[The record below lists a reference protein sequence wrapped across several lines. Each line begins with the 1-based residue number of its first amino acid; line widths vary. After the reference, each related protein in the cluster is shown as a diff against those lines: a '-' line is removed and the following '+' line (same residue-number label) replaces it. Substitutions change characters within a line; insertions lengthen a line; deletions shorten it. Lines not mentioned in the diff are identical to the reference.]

1 MASIRRRN
9 GKYQVQVRQGNYSK
23 ARSFTLLSDA
33 KEWARN
39 QELEAAGRLYLGRQ
53 YQPKNF
59 AEILSRYAEEIT
71 PAKRSAKN
79 EMIVIKALQRESW
92 TKVDLS
98 HLRTED
104 LIKFRDKRLKDV
116 KPATLKRQLNII
128 KHACIVAERDWDWS
142 SPLTIFKK
150 LTLPKSPVHIVRR
163 ITPKQQ
169 AAIVNAAK
177 GCRSPYMAPLVL
189 FALETAMRRGE
200 LLNLTWEDIELSNS
214 ELLIRQTKNGHQRLL
229 PLSPKAVRILENLPR
244 HNSGRVFPLSAGAV
258 RQSFTRLRLRAE
270 LPNIRFHDLRHEAIS
285 RLFDDGLTVIE
296 IAQLSGHRFI
306 PQSLKYG
313 HASEALIREKLY
325 RGDQSN
331 NNDPIPCLVGS
342 FSKAFTR
349 HKISSR

>member
-53 YQPKNF
+53 YQSKNF
-59 AEILSRYAEEIT
+59 AEILSRYSEEIT
-71 PAKRSAKN
+71 PAKRSAEN

-128 KHACIVAERDWDWS
+128 KHACIVAERDWEWS
-142 SPLTIFKK
+142 SPLAILKK

-163 ITPKQQ
+163 ITPTQQ
-169 AAIVNAAK
+169 ESLLIAAK
-177 GCRSPYMAPLVL
+177 GCRSQYMAPLIL

-200 LLNLTWEDIELSNS
+200 LLNLTWEDIDLSNS

-229 PLSPKAVRILENLPR
+229 PLSPKAVRILDSLLR

-258 RQSFTRLRLRAE
+258 RQSFTRLRLRAA
-270 LPNIRFHDLRHEAIS
+270 LPDIRFHDLRHEAIS
-285 RLFDDGLTVIE
+285 RLFEMGLTVPE
-296 IAQLSGHRFI
+296 IASISGHHSI
-306 PQSLKYG
+306 QSLNTYS
-313 HASEALIREKLY
+313 HAYFLLLKKRMI
-325 RGDQSN
+325 
-331 NNDPIPCLVGS
+331 
-342 FSKAFTR
+342 
-349 HKISSR
+349 

>member
-9 GKYQVQVRQGNYSK
+9 GKYQVQVRQGNFNK
-23 ARSFTLLSDA
+23 ALSFTLLSDA

-71 PAKRSAKN
+71 PAKRSAEN
-79 EMIVIKALQRESW
+79 EMIVIKALLRESW
-92 TKVDLS
+92 TKIDLP
-98 HLRTED
+98 HLRAED
-104 LIKFRDKRLKDV
+104 LIKFKDKRLKDV

-128 KHACIVAERDWDWS
+128 KHACTVSERDWDWS

-169 AAIVNAAK
+169 AAIINAAK
-177 GCRSPYMAPLVL
+177 GCRSPYIAPLVL

-200 LLNLTWEDIELSNS
+200 LLNLTWEDIDLSNN
-214 ELLIRQTKNGHQRLL
+214 ELFIRQTKNGHQRLL
-229 PLSPKAVRILENLPR
+229 PLSPKAIQILDNLPR

-258 RQSFTRLRLRAE
+258 RQSFARLRLRAAI
-270 LPNIRFHDLRHEAIS
+270 PNIRFHDLRHEAIS
-285 RLFDDGLTVIE
+285 HFFDLGLTAVE
-296 IAQLSGHRFI
+296 VSLLSGHQQLEEVSR
-306 PQSLKYG
+306 YA
-313 HASEALIREKLY
+313 HATFAQVSAKLQENTIF
-325 RGDQSN
+325 RD
-331 NNDPIPCLVGS
+331 
-342 FSKAFTR
+342 F
-349 HKISSR
+349 